1 MPFILITCLFVIFSI
16 VFWALFHNMA
26 IEKRK
31 GYNLFFFIILIFSF
45 VMVLIL
51 SPFSKIAQLQY
62 VMIFSIILAFIS
74 LIGYLFS
81 KIKQ

>member
-1 MPFILITCLFVIFSI
+1 MPFILITCLLVVFSI
-16 VFWALFHNMA
+16 VFWALFHNMN

-31 GYNLFFFIILIFSF
+31 GYNLFFFIILIVSF

-74 LIGYLFS
+74 LLGYLFS